1 MSTVTFFNPKGGSG
15 KSTTAL
21 IVATELHSAGASVAM
36 IDGDPNWNLY
46 RWAEKRGMPVLDT
59 SNYECESVDD
69 ALKAL
74 ASLDNARFVALR
86 NTDAQQLPFWI
97 AAADQ
102 VFDAVVAD
110 PEGTAN
116 SWVGTAVGLSDLV
129 IVPLRP
135 SPMDAE
141 QMIRAVKYIQA
152 QEVASRRKI
161 NYATM
166 FTCMPTFQTKD
177 EREIRNHILSS
188 GYPMLNSA
196 LIERAVYRAM
206 HRDRLMLSEMNEKD
220 HTNLKTARRNANE
233 LVAEILTKMNVG
245 QEAA

>member
-21 IVATELHSAGASVAM
+21 IFATELFAAGASTAM

-59 SNYECESVDD
+59 SKVECESVED
-69 ALKAL
+69 AVRAVEGLG
-74 ASLDNARFVALR
+74 DHRFIALR

-97 AAADQ
+97 SAVDRL
-102 VFDAVVAD
+102 FDAVVVD

-116 SWVGTAVGLSDLV
+116 SWVATAVNLSDLV
-129 IVPLRP
+129 VVPLRP

-141 QMIRAVKYIQA
+141 QMVRAVKFIQA
-152 QEVASRRKI
+152 QEVAMRRPI

-166 FTCMPTFQTKD
+166 FTCMPTLPTKD
-177 EREIRNHILSS
+177 EREIRNHILKE
-188 GYPMLNSA
+188 GYPMLQSA

-206 HRDRLMLSEMNEKD
+206 HRDRVMLSEMDPKA
-220 HTNLKTARRNANE
+220 HTNLATARRNANE
-233 LVAEILTKMNVG
+233 LVAEILLKIQG
-245 QEAA
+245 EKEAA